1 MICKWIAFWGPFPN
15 MSHHLNHFISL
26 LVAFHSHVSLHS
38 EGPVSHDG
46 DFCAAG
52 ASCFACSRTAE
63 SRRPGRLLPRQS
75 LRPVPPS
82 LSWSCV
88 ALYLFVLQ
96 FDKPSGEV
104 VVCLP
109 KIRHSMAT
117 VSNHTH
123 TCTQA
128 FVHKYS
134 DMLAYAYVHLL
145 MLNIVFNRLWSYDY
159 DVSIWHMSQVCVC
172 VCVWDFRE

>member
-1 MICKWIAFWGPFPN
+1 MNTLLRPFPKRVP
-15 MSHHLNHFISL
+15 L
-26 LVAFHSHVSLHS
+26 LEPFHIIASRFPLSCSLHS

-104 VVCLP
+104 VMCLP
-109 KIRHSMAT
+109 KIRHSMAA

-134 DMLAYAYVHLL
+134 DISEYAYVDLL
-145 MLNIVFNRLWSYDY
+145 MLNIVFR
-159 DVSIWHMSQVCVC
+159 SIMIL
-172 VCVWDFRE
+172 

>member
-1 MICKWIAFWGPFPN
+1 MGQRKDGQNLHSGSRI
-15 MSHHLNHFISL
+15 
-26 LVAFHSHVSLHS
+26 LVAKTGRLARCQRCAHFFGRQLVLRLSSLREAWTVRAPS
-38 EGPVSHDG
+38 LIDG

-145 MLNIVFNRLWSYDY
+145 MLNIVFQ
-159 DVSIWHMSQVCVC
+159 SIMIL
-172 VCVWDFRE
+172 